1 MQIGMDWRG
10 VKFDWNRARAFLVTA
25 EEGSLSAASRALTI
39 AQPTL
44 GRQIKALE
52 DELGVVLF
60 ERSGRGLEI
69 TPSGKELL
77 EHARNMGDAA
87 NKLSLVSSSK
97 SESLEGN
104 IAITATEMMA
114 VFILPPLIQKLRKLE
129 PGISIE
135 LISSNQASDLI
146 RREADIAIRNFRP
159 TQQDLIARKIKNLN
173 YHLYAT
179 PEYLTSIGNPK
190 TAKAL
195 SQAEFIGFNRASHL
209 IEILN
214 DKGFTISDRNFSV
227 KSESSSSNWALVKQ
241 GLGLGGMQED
251 IGDADPFVERA
262 LPNFSLPQT
271 ELWLVAH
278 RELKVNKRIRMV
290 FDFLA
295 SELSNN

>member
-10 VKFDWNRARAFLVTA
+10 VKFDWNRVRAFLVTA
-25 EEGSLSAASRALTI
+25 EEGSLSAASRALSI

-52 DELGVVLF
+52 AELGVALF

-69 TPSGKELL
+69 TYSGRDLL

-114 VFILPPLIQKLRKLE
+114 VSILPPLVCKLRKLE
-129 PGISIE
+129 PGITIE
-135 LISSNQASDLI
+135 LISSNQASDLM

-159 TQQDLIARKIKNLN
+159 TQPDLIAKKIKNLN

-179 PEYLTSIGNPK
+179 PEYLASIGNPK
-190 TAKAL
+190 TAKAF
-195 SQAEFIGFNRASHL
+195 SQAEFIGFNKSSHL

-214 DKGFTISDRNFSV
+214 QKGFAISEHNFSV
-227 KSESSSSNWALVKQ
+227 KSECSSSNWALVKQ

-251 IGDADPFVERA
+251 VGDAEPLVERA
-262 LPNFSLPQT
+262 LPDFRLPET

-278 RELKVNKRIRMV
+278 RELKVNKRIRRV
-290 FDFLA
+290 FDFLI
-295 SELSNN
+295 SELSQ

>member
-25 EEGSLSAASRALTI
+25 EEGSLSAASRALSI

-52 DELGVVLF
+52 EELGVVLF

-69 TPSGKELL
+69 TPSGKDLL

-114 VFILPPLIQKLRKLE
+114 VFVLPPLIQKLRKIE

-135 LISSNQASDLI
+135 LISSNQASDLM

-159 TQQDLIARKIKNLN
+159 TQSDLIAKKIKNLN

-179 PEYLTSIGNPK
+179 PEYLASIGNPK

-214 DKGFTISDRNFSV
+214 NKGFSISDRNFSV
-227 KSESSSSNWALVKQ
+227 KSENMSSNWALVKQ

-262 LPNFSLPQT
+262 LPNFSLPET

-295 SELSNN
+295 SELSH

>member
-1 MQIGMDWRG
+1 MDWRG
-10 VKFDWNRARAFLVTA
+10 VKFDWNRVRAFLVTA
-25 EEGSLSAASRALTI
+25 EEGSLSAASRALNI

-52 DELGVVLF
+52 LELGVALF

-104 IAITATEMMA
+104 ITITATEMMA

-129 PGISIE
+129 SGISVE
-135 LISSNQASDLI
+135 LISSNQASDLM

-159 TQQDLIARKIKNLN
+159 TQPDLIAKKIKNLN

-179 PEYLTSIGNPK
+179 PEYLASIGNPK
-190 TAKAL
+190 TARAL
-195 SQAEFIGFNRASHL
+195 SHAEFIGFSRASHL

-214 DKGFTISDRNFSV
+214 EKGFTISDRNFSV
-227 KSESSSSNWALVKQ
+227 KSESSASNWALVKQ

-251 IGDADPFVERA
+251 IGDADPLVERA

-290 FDFLA
+290 FDFLV
-295 SELSNN
+295 SELSD

>member
-1 MQIGMDWRG
+1 MQLRMDWRG

-25 EEGSLSAASRALTI
+25 EEGSLSAASRALSI

-52 DELGVVLF
+52 VELGVALF

-69 TPSGKELL
+69 TPSGRELL
-77 EHARNMGDAA
+77 EHARIMGDAA
-87 NKLSLVSSSK
+87 NKLSLVSSGK

-114 VFILPPLIQKLRKLE
+114 VFIMPPLIQKLRKQE
-129 PGISIE
+129 PGINIE
-135 LISSNQASDLI
+135 LISSNQASDLM

-159 TQQDLIARKIKNLN
+159 TQPDLIAKKIKNLN

-179 PEYLTSIGNPK
+179 PEYLASIGNPK

-214 DKGFTISDRNFSV
+214 EKGFTISDRNFSV
-227 KSESSSSNWALVKQ
+227 KSESSASNWALVKQ

-251 IGDADPFVERA
+251 IGDADPLVERA
-262 LPNFSLPQT
+262 LPNFRLPQT

-290 FDFLA
+290 FDFLI
-295 SELSNN
+295 SELSH

>member
-1 MQIGMDWRG
+1 MDWRG

-25 EEGSLSAASRALTI
+25 EEGSLSAASRALNI

-52 DELGVVLF
+52 VELGVALF

-77 EHARNMGDAA
+77 EHARDMGDAA
-87 NKLSLVSSSK
+87 NKLSLISSSK

-135 LISSNQASDLI
+135 LISSNQASDLM

-159 TQQDLIARKIKNLN
+159 SQPDLIAKKIKNLN
-173 YHLYAT
+173 YNLYAT
-179 PEYLTSIGNPK
+179 PEYLASIGNPK
-190 TAKAL
+190 TAKAF

-227 KSESSSSNWALVKQ
+227 KSESSFSNWALVKQ

-278 RELKVNKRIRMV
+278 RELKVNKRIRMA

-295 SELSNN
+295 SELSY

>member
-25 EEGSLSAASRALTI
+25 EEGSLSAASRALNI

-52 DELGVVLF
+52 VELGVALF

-77 EHARNMGDAA
+77 EHARDMGDAA

-159 TQQDLIARKIKNLN
+159 TQPDLIAKKIKNLN
-173 YHLYAT
+173 YNLYAT
-179 PEYLTSIGNPK
+179 PEYLASIGNPK

-195 SQAEFIGFNRASHL
+195 SQAEFIGFSRASHL

-214 DKGFTISDRNFSV
+214 DKGFTISNRNFSV

-290 FDFLA
+290 FDFLV
-295 SELSNN
+295 SELSY

>member
-1 MQIGMDWRG
+1 MDWRG

-25 EEGSLSAASRALTI
+25 EEGSLSAASRALNI

-52 DELGVVLF
+52 VELGIALF
-60 ERSGRGLEI
+60 ERCGRGLEI

-77 EHARNMGDAA
+77 EHARDMGDAA

-135 LISSNQASDLI
+135 LISSNHASDLI

-159 TQQDLIARKIKNLN
+159 TQPDLIAKKIKNLN

-179 PEYLTSIGNPK
+179 PEYLASIGNPK

-195 SQAEFIGFNRASHL
+195 SQAEFIGFNRSSHL

-227 KSESSSSNWALVKQ
+227 KSENMSSNWALVKQ

-251 IGDADPFVERA
+251 IGDADPLVERA
-262 LPNFSLPQT
+262 LPNFSRPKT

-295 SELSNN
+295 SELSH

>member
-1 MQIGMDWRG
+1 MQISMDWRG

-25 EEGSLSAASRALTI
+25 EEGSLSAASRALNI

-52 DELGVVLF
+52 VELGVALF

-77 EHARNMGDAA
+77 EHARDMGDAA

-135 LISSNQASDLI
+135 LISSNQASDLM

-159 TQQDLIARKIKNLN
+159 TQPDLIAKKIKNLN
-173 YHLYAT
+173 YNLYAT
-179 PEYLTSIGNPK
+179 PEYLASIGNPK

-195 SQAEFIGFNRASHL
+195 NQAEFIGFNRASHL

-290 FDFLA
+290 FDFLV
-295 SELSNN
+295 SELSY

>member
-1 MQIGMDWRG
+1 MDWRG

-25 EEGSLSAASRALTI
+25 EEGSLSAASRALNI

-52 DELGVVLF
+52 VELGVALF

-77 EHARNMGDAA
+77 EHARIMGDAA

-135 LISSNQASDLI
+135 LISSNQASDLM

-159 TQQDLIARKIKNLN
+159 TQPDLIAKK
-173 YHLYAT
+173 
-179 PEYLTSIGNPK
+179 
-190 TAKAL
+190 
-195 SQAEFIGFNRASHL
+195 
-209 IEILN
+209 
-214 DKGFTISDRNFSV
+214 
-227 KSESSSSNWALVKQ
+227 
-241 GLGLGGMQED
+241 
-251 IGDADPFVERA
+251 
-262 LPNFSLPQT
+262 
-271 ELWLVAH
+271 
-278 RELKVNKRIRMV
+278 
-290 FDFLA
+290 
-295 SELSNN
+295 

>member
-1 MQIGMDWRG
+1 MQIGMNWRG

-52 DELGVVLF
+52 EELGVVLF
-60 ERSGRGLEI
+60 ERSGRGLDI

-104 IAITATEMMA
+104 VAITATEMMA

-129 PGISIE
+129 PGICIE

-159 TQQDLIARKIKNLN
+159 TQPDLIAKKVKDLN

-251 IGDADPFVERA
+251 IGDADPLVERA

-295 SELSNN
+295 SELSY

>member
-10 VKFDWNRARAFLVTA
+10 VKFDWNRVRAFLVTA
-25 EEGSLSAASRALTI
+25 EEGSLSAASRALNI

-52 DELGVVLF
+52 VELGVALF

-69 TPSGKELL
+69 TPSGKALL
-77 EHARNMGDAA
+77 EHARDMGDAA

-129 PGISIE
+129 PGISVE

-159 TQQDLIARKIKNLN
+159 TQPDLIAKKIKNLN
-173 YHLYAT
+173 YNLYAT
-179 PEYLTSIGNPK
+179 PEYLASIGNPK

-295 SELSNN
+295 SELSC

>member
-10 VKFDWNRARAFLVTA
+10 VKFDWNRVRAFLVTA
-25 EEGSLSAASRALTI
+25 EEGSLSAASRALSI

-52 DELGVVLF
+52 EELGVALF

-69 TPSGKELL
+69 TPSGKDLL

-104 IAITATEMMA
+104 VAITATEMMA
-114 VFILPPLIQKLRKLE
+114 VFVLPPLIQKLRKLE

-159 TQQDLIARKIKNLN
+159 TQPDLIAKKIKNLN

-179 PEYLTSIGNPK
+179 PEYLASIGNPK

-195 SQAEFIGFNRASHL
+195 SQAEFIGFNRASHF
-209 IEILN
+209 IKILN

-251 IGDADPFVERA
+251 IGDADPFVVRA
-262 LPNFSLPQT
+262 LPKFSLPQT

-290 FDFLA
+290 FDFLI
-295 SELSNN
+295 SELSN

>member
-159 TQQDLIARKIKNLN
+159 TQQDLIAKKIKNLN

-195 SQAEFIGFNRASHL
+195 SQAEFIAFNRASHL